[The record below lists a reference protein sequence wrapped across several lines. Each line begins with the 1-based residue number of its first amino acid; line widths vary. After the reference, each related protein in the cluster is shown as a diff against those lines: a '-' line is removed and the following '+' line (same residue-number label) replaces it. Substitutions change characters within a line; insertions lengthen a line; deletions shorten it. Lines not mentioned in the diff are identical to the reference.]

1 MSREDIAKRIA
12 EDLLNFDTLDTNNFN
27 GNTDA
32 ALKFVESIVLERL
45 KDFTLVQGNI
55 L

>member
-1 MSREDIAKRIA
+1 MKREDIAKRIA

-32 ALKFVESIVLERL
+32 TLRFVE
-45 KDFTLVQGNI
+45 DFTLVQGNI